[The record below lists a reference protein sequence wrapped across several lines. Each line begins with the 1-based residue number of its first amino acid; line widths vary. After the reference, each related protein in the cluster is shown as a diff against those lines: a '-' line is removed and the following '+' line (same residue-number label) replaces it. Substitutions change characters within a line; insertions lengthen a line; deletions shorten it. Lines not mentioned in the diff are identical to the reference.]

1 MNKLFYLF
9 SVVYLLLLPVLVSG
23 QDLDKMSEQART
35 EYLLKKSKEAVL
47 RYGAKE
53 YYYESLP
60 PKITSKVLT
69 RGIYQG
75 QTLYTV
81 IYPTDTTRYFMTNGF
96 AAKILFLS
104 GTGEIYSITYGNM
117 HGVSG
122 DKLKQRPSESEKTPF
137 SVILRKEWEEEIRKD
152 WEAFRKEEA
161 RLQRIYDE
169 RKRRERDSL
178 RQLGDTLR

>member
-1 MNKLFYLF
+1 MNKIFYLF
-9 SVVYLLLLPVLVSG
+9 SVVYLLLLPALAFS

-35 EYLLKKSKEAVL
+35 KYLLKKSKEAVL

-60 PKITSKVLT
+60 PEITSQVLT
-69 RGIYQG
+69 RGIFQG
-75 QTLYTV
+75 QTMYTV
-81 IYPTDTTRYFMTNGF
+81 IYPTDTTRYYMTNGF

-117 HGVSG
+117 RRVFG

-137 SVILRKEWEEEIRKD
+137 SVILRKEWDEKIRKD
-152 WEAFRKEEA
+152 QEAFRKEQA

>member
-9 SVVYLLLLPVLVSG
+9 SVMYLLLLPALVSG
-23 QDLDKMSEQART
+23 QDLEKMSEQART

-69 RGIYQG
+69 RGIFQG

-96 AAKILFLS
+96 AAEVLFLS

-117 HGVSG
+117 CRVFG

-137 SVILRKEWEEEIRKD
+137 SVILRKEWEAEVRKVWD
-152 WEAFRKEEA
+152 SVRMEEA
-161 RLQRIYDE
+161 HYRRLYEE
-169 RKRRERDSL
+169 RWRRKQDSL